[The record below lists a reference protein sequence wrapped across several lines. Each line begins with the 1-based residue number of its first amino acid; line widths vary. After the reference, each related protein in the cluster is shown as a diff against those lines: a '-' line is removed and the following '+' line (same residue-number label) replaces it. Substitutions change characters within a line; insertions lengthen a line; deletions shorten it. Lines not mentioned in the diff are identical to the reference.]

1 MSDLTF
7 VRSDMQP
14 ALPPPVRT
22 TGAIAWT
29 RKNLFPSVSNGVW
42 TIVAILFLLWLVPR
56 LYGFL
61 IGDAIFTDPEGLRG
75 EACRFEGVGACW
87 AYVAARFNFFIYGF
101 FPLGEVWRVNIMFIL
116 GIIFLAPLLIP
127 KAPLQKTAALMF
139 FVVYPIVSY
148 WLMAGGEFL
157 GIPGTAL
164 RTVPTNQWG
173 GLTLTLIISMI
184 GIIVSMPLGILLALG
199 RQSKLPIIKWFCVA
213 FIELWRAVPLIT
225 VLFMASVMFPLFMP
239 QGVNPDTLLRAI
251 VGICLFQAAYMAEV
265 VRGGLQAMPRGQYE
279 AASALGL
286 SKPKTMGLIILPQAL
301 KHVIPGIVNNF
312 IALFKDTSLVSIIG
326 VFELLNTVRAAA
338 RDLDWSSPTQAVTGY
353 IFAGF
358 VFWIFCF
365 GMSRYSIYM
374 ENRLHT
380 GHKR

>member
-1 MSDLTF
+1 MSDLTY
-7 VRSDMQP
+7 VRTQMQP

-22 TGAIAWT
+22 TGVVAWM
-29 RKNLFPSVSNGVW
+29 RQNLFSSVTNTVW
-42 TIVAILFLLWLVPR
+42 TVLAALFLIWVIPR

-61 IGDAIFTDPEGLRG
+61 VADAIFSDPDGLRG
-75 EACRFEGVGACW
+75 EACRFDGVGACW
-87 AYVAARFNFFIYGF
+87 IYVAARFNFFIYGF
-101 FPLGEVWRVNIMFIL
+101 FPATELWRINLMFVL
-116 GIIFLAPLLIP
+116 GIIFLIPLLVP
-127 KAPLQKTAALMF
+127 KAPLQKTAAVLF
-139 FVVYPIVSY
+139 FVVYPFVSF
-148 WLMAGGEFL
+148 WLMSGGNFL
-157 GIPGTAL
+157 GIPGTGL
-164 RTVPTNQWG
+164 RAVPTSQWG
-173 GLTLTLIISMI
+173 GLTLTLIIALI

-199 RQSKLPIIKWFCVA
+199 RQSQLPVIKAFCVA

-239 QGVNPDTLLRAI
+239 QGVNPDVLLRAI
-251 VGICLFQAAYMAEV
+251 VGICLFQSAYMAEV
-265 VRGGLQAMPRGQYE
+265 VRGGLQAMPRGQFE
-279 AASALGL
+279 ASAALGL
-286 SKPKTMGLIILPQAL
+286 SKVKTMGLIILPQAL

-326 VFELLNTVRAAA
+326 VFELLNTVRAAS
-338 RDLDWSSPTQAVTGY
+338 RDVDWSSPTQAVSGY

-358 VFWIFCF
+358 VFWVFCF